1 MTQHVCHGTRFELPY
16 NSARALANYYHKES
30 SVGCS
35 SCRPNS
41 HSNYGSVQPCGSSV
55 VYSECPLLIL
65 LFPSSNLIKIR
76 NTSTMQT
83 VSWHAEWLLSL
94 SVWSRFNMIWMQ
106 VYIFL
111 IFLPLS
117 LTQILNGIRKYLL
130 IRPKTKKNFGKANI
144 KTATRNFLG
153 GTL

>member
-130 IRPKTKKNFGKANI
+130 IRPKT
-144 KTATRNFLG
+144 
-153 GTL
+153 